1 MKKGEERIFDRDGL
15 TVYHQN
21 FPKKQLKEHAHN
33 EAHLMIP
40 LGGSIEMEVEGHT
53 YEVKPGQMM
62 FIGGSVEHSF
72 IAKGESGERLI
83 LQFDQFKYKSKV
95 SIFPLHSLIKELTM
109 SLFIYQDESYCGNI
123 SKLIS
128 EILQHQLNNQKT
140 HSRNELFLTQQKI
153 LTSQNEQLKKILK
166 VLESDLEISMPD
178 VAAKCGV
185 SPRTLSR
192 ITKEE
197 TGLSPN
203 ELHTYYRIQKASE
216 LIFEGKLG
224 LTAIAFEC
232 GYSSLSQFIQNFKN
246 WTGSKP
252 SESSRAAIKPFQ

>member
-1 MKKGEERIFDRDGL
+1 MKKGEERTFNRHGL
-15 TVYHQN
+15 KAYHQN
-21 FPKKQLKEHAHN
+21 FPKKQLLAHAHD

-40 LGGSIEMEVEGHT
+40 MGGSIELDVEGVT

-72 IAKGESGERLI
+72 RAKGESGERLI
-83 LQFDQFKYKSKV
+83 LQLEKFKFKSKV
-95 SIFPLHSLIKELTM
+95 SILPVHALIKEISM
-109 SLFIYQDESYCGNI
+109 QLFSYQDERFSQ
-123 SKLIS
+123 SMVKLVT
-128 EILQHQLNNQKT
+128 EILTDILNNQKE
-140 HSRNELFLTQQKI
+140 HSKNELFLTQQKL
-153 LTSQNEQLKKILK
+153 LTSQNEQLKKITE
-166 VLESDLEISMPD
+166 VLEGDLEISMPE

-192 ITKEE
+192 ITKDE

-203 ELHTYYRIQKASE
+203 ELHTYYRIQKASD
-216 LIFEGKLG
+216 LIYEGRLG

-232 GYSSLSQFIQNFKN
+232 GYSSLSQFIQNFKL

-252 SESSRAAIKPFQ
+252 SDHVRAHS

>member
-1 MKKGEERIFDRDGL
+1 MKKGEERIFKKFGL
-15 TVYHQN
+15 TAYHQN
-21 FPKKQLKEHAHN
+21 FPKKQLQSHAHDD
-33 EAHLMIP
+33 AHVMIP
-40 LGGSIEMEVEGHT
+40 LGGSIELDVEDVI

-72 IAKGESGERLI
+72 KAIGESGERLI
-83 LQFDQFKYKSKV
+83 LQIDKFKYKSKV
-95 SIFPLHSLIKELTM
+95 SILPLHSLLKETTM
-109 SLFIYQDESYCGNI
+109 NLFSYQDESF
-123 SKLIS
+123 SQSLVKLVN
-128 EILQHQLNNQKT
+128 EILLSALDNQKE
-140 HSRNELFLTQQKI
+140 HSKNELFLTQQKI
-153 LTSQNEQLKKILK
+153 LTSQNEQLKKIAKL
-166 VLESDLEISMPD
+166 LESDLEISMPD

-216 LIFEGKLG
+216 LIFEGRLG

-232 GYSSLSQFIQNFKN
+232 GYNSLSQFIQNFKL

-252 SESSRAAIKPFQ
+252 SEHTRSRS